1 MNRRRALMGAA
12 KEVVSPYEHG
22 TWDDLLWQI
31 DNGTY
36 KKAYSLGDTFA
47 LTITVSGGI
56 GGSVGAQIVAFDADD
71 KADGTGKAPVTII
84 AQKSAFR
91 RTWNPSLSGDSGART
106 EGTGTIG
113 GWGKSGIRTYCNSTI
128 YNAIPSTVK
137 ARIVS
142 VTKYSY
148 IFNSA
153 ESGVNNDPTSDKV
166 WLPSRREMF
175 GQTETQ
181 GPVYSGVFSSDSARV
196 KKNKNNATDSYNLR
210 SAYSTANCYQV
221 SYQGKNGNAA
231 VSNNNYYAVGFCLG

>member
-1 MNRRRALMGAA
+1 MNRRRALMGV
-12 KEVVSPYEHG
+12 KEAVSPYEHG

-36 KKAYSLGDTFA
+36 KKAYALGNTFS
-47 LTITVSGGI
+47 LTISVSGGF
-56 GGSVGAQIVAFDADD
+56 GGAVGAQIVAFDADD

-84 AQKSAFR
+84 TQKIAFR
-91 RTWNPSLSGDSGART
+91 RKWNNALAGDAGNRT

-113 GWGKSGIRTYCNSTI
+113 GWGKSDIRTYCNSTI
-128 YNAIPSTVK
+128 YNAIPSKVK
-137 ARIVS
+137 ARIVQ

-181 GPVYSGVFSSDSARV
+181 GPVYSGVFSSDSTRI
-196 KKNKNNATDSYNLR
+196 KKNTDNVSNSYNLR

-221 SYQGKNGNAA
+221 TYQGKSGNSAA
-231 VSNNNYYAVGFCLG
+231 SGNNYYAIGFCLG